1 MKKYVVRHYIKTT
14 SIPPRV
20 LRFERESLFQS
31 TPHVGSN
38 LNVGPGGDHLRVDDV
53 TFHENG
59 PVILTVEPF
68 TGLRPDEVD
77 ETISEMVNDEGWTLA
92 SDTARRRKNQKR

>member
-1 MKKYVVRHYIKTT
+1 MKKFIVRHYIKTT

-20 LRFERESLFQS
+20 LRFERESLFLS
-31 TPHVGSN
+31 TPHVGSK
-38 LNVGPGGDHLRVDDV
+38 LSVGPGGDRLRVDEV
-53 TFHENG
+53 TFHEDG

-92 SDTARRRKNQKR
+92 SDYQKRGMNK